1 MRRLLDG
8 LRNSVTGSGAV
19 PALILLLAM
28 FVVYVVNQPIALTQ
42 FGMTNLLNNAIV
54 LAVAASGLTLVVLSA
69 ELDLSG
75 IGVIAL
81 CNVLVATT
89 SAGGL
94 GPWGSLVAVVALGGA
109 IGLANGILVV
119 HFGLQS
125 LAVTLGTLI
134 ICQGAALLVL
144 PAPGGRVVD
153 TITYGFTGDV
163 YGLPVAGILILAV
176 AIVWRLF
183 LRSRSGIALYAV
195 GADASAAR
203 LSGLNVA
210 FTKLLAFGLAGVA
223 YGLAGYLYSAQIASG
238 DPRISDALLLFM
250 FASVAIG
257 GTSLS
262 GGRGGV
268 LGTIIGAGI
277 LTVMQKM
284 LFVLGV
290 AEFYTNIF
298 NGVIMLVAIFFGQL
312 SNVLARRTT
321 RSSV

>member
-1 MRRLLDG
+1 
-8 LRNSVTGSGAV
+8 
-19 PALILLLAM
+19 M
-28 FVVYVVNQPIALTQ
+28 FVVYAFNQPAALTQ
-42 FGMTNLLNNAIV
+42 FGMTNLLNNTIV

-89 SAGGL
+89 SGGSF
-94 GPWGSLVAVVALGGA
+94 GAWGSLIAVLALGGA
-109 IGLANGILVV
+109 IGLANGLLVV
-119 HFGLQS
+119 RFGLQS

-144 PAPGGRVVD
+144 PAPGGMVVD
-153 TITYGFTGDV
+153 AIAYGLTGDV
-163 YGLPVAGILILAV
+163 YGLPVAGLFIIGIAV
-176 AIVWRLF
+176 LWRLF
-183 LRSRSGIALYAV
+183 LRSRPGIALYAV

-203 LSGLNVA
+203 LSGLNVDS
-210 FTKLLAFGLAGVA
+210 TKLLAFGLAGVA
-223 YGLAGYLYSAQIASG
+223 YGMAGYLYSAQIASG

-257 GTSLS
+257 GTSLN
-262 GGRGGV
+262 GGRGGI
-268 LGTIIGAGI
+268 LGTLIGAYI

-284 LFVLGV
+284 LFALGV

-298 NGVIMLVAIFFGQL
+298 NGIIMLVAIFFGQL
-312 SNVLARRTT
+312 SNVLARRST
-321 RSSV
+321 RSAA